1 MTLLNLKFP
10 KWYINVVPFLCL
22 PLSLFFS
29 FRPACP
35 PTTPVH
41 IYLNRVMMI
50 LWFFQSLVLCG
61 SSSRKRKKS
70 LQWICASISPNQIRW
85 ICRTSG
91 AGAGGSWRKMRG
103 RSGDSQRPGEEDEE
117 KEGMKKDERDGMS
130 AHAQA
135 HTNKLIKREIVAPT
149 SMSPSLESIDCRPVK
164 AKNQWKPIMKQPNLS
179 LKFLVNKA

>member
-1 MTLLNLKFP
+1 
-10 KWYINVVPFLCL
+10 
-22 PLSLFFS
+22 
-29 FRPACP
+29 
-35 PTTPVH
+35 
-41 IYLNRVMMI
+41 
-50 LWFFQSLVLCG
+50 
-61 SSSRKRKKS
+61 
-70 LQWICASISPNQIRW
+70 
-85 ICRTSG
+85 
-91 AGAGGSWRKMRG
+91 MRG

-164 AKNQWKPIMKQPNLS
+164 AKNHGKPIMKQPNLS